1 MAADGLAENLHRNI
15 KLGQVFCPA
24 APIDVLRLFSGRA
37 QQRSDVIDAILQ
49 RGRHAILFGERG
61 VGKTSLACTIQEY
74 LEKAGQR
81 SIAPRINC
89 DDSDSF
95 TTVWKKIFNEFRMI
109 ENRKR
114 IGFGEETEQ
123 VLHNIKHQFDG
134 KDITPDDVRSVLTSI
149 GLESLL
155 IIIIDEYDR
164 VAEKMGTLFSDTIK
178 TLSDHS
184 VPATLI
190 LVGVGDTVGTLIRQ
204 HESVERALAQI
215 RVPRM
220 SRDELNEIVTKGLE
234 EVGMAIEPEAKGRL
248 VTLSQGLPHY
258 THLVALYASRNAS
271 NEERLRVEKH
281 DIAAGVREAVKN
293 AQESIVATHHRS
305 TMSARGESLYRQ
317 VALACALAKT
327 DERGYFTAAAVRVP
341 MSAIM
346 NKDYDIPAFAR
357 HMNEFCEPTRGPI
370 LQRIGSPRNY
380 RFRFINPLLQPFI
393 IMDGL
398 SKGLIDDDKLAT
410 LGSQN

>member
-1 MAADGLAENLHRNI
+1 
-15 KLGQVFCPA
+15 
-24 APIDVLRLFSGRA
+24 
-37 QQRSDVIDAILQ
+37 
-49 RGRHAILFGERG
+49 
-61 VGKTSLACTIQEY
+61 
-74 LEKAGQR
+74 
-81 SIAPRINC
+81 
-89 DDSDSF
+89 
-95 TTVWKKIFNEFRMI
+95 
-109 ENRKR
+109 
-114 IGFGEETEQ
+114 
-123 VLHNIKHQFDG
+123 VLHNIGHQFEG
-134 KDITPDDVRSVLTSI
+134 REITPDDVRSVLTSI

-220 SRDELNEIVTKGLE
+220 SREELNEIVTKGLE
-234 EVGMAIEPEAKGRL
+234 EVGMTIEESAKDRL

-271 NEERLRVEKH
+271 NDDRLEVGKK
-281 DIAAGVREAVKN
+281 DIAAGVRESVKN

-327 DERGYFTAAAVRVP
+327 DERGYFTAASVRIP
-341 MSAIM
+341 MSSIM

-398 SKGLIDDDKLAT
+398 SKGLIDDDKLAK
-410 LGSQN
+410 LGSEV